1 MLPPSI
7 RTLAVARV
15 PILVALVAVVVAA
28 CGAADGSSPPTAGLP
43 SPGTSGCVAAPSPPD
58 NLEGWTE
65 IPSASVYPILVN
77 SGGSLT
83 CGDNR
88 LLLTFVDARNQ
99 QVAAPDRTASIAIYD
114 LGRDGTTPT
123 QSADATFVWGIEDIR
138 GYYTAN
144 VQFPEAGDWGA
155 EVTTAVGGGAPEMI
169 RTRFQV
175 GTSTPVVRVG
185 DKAPAS
191 DTPTAADVG
200 GDLAMLSSDQNPDP
214 AFYET
219 SAQDALAAG
228 DPFVLVFATPKFC
241 VSAQC
246 GPTLDRVKPLAARFP
261 TVTFINVEPYVLE
274 YQDGSLQPV
283 LNTSVDPPQLTPT
296 QATNDWGLLSE
307 PWVFIVDR
315 DGIVTASFEGVVGTD
330 ELAAAIDAVK

>member
-1 MLPPSI
+1 MLHPSI
-7 RTLAVARV
+7 RGLAGARV
-15 PILVALVAVVVAA
+15 ATLVALVAVVAAA
-28 CGAADGSSPPTAGLP
+28 CGTAAGSPSPTAGLP
-43 SPGTSGCVAAPSPPD
+43 SPGASGCAAAPSPPD

-65 IPSASVYPILVN
+65 IPSASVYPVLVN

-88 LLLTFVDARNQ
+88 LLLTLVDAQNQ

-114 LGRDGTTPT
+114 LGRDSTTPT
-123 QSADATFVWGIEDIR
+123 QRADATFVWGIQDVR

-144 VQFPEAGDWGA
+144 VEFPEAGDWGA
-155 EVTTAVGGGAPEMI
+155 EVTTTVGAGAPETI
-169 RTRFQV
+169 RMRFQV
-175 GTSTPVVRVG
+175 ATSTPVVRVG
-185 DKAPAS
+185 DAAPAS

-200 GDLAMLSSDQNPDP
+200 GDLAMLSSDQDPDP
-214 AFYET
+214 AFYTT
-219 SAQDALAAG
+219 SVKEALAAG

-274 YQDGSLQPV
+274 YKDGSLQPV
-283 LNTSVDPPQLTPT
+283 LDTSVDPPQLTPT
-296 QATNDWGLLSE
+296 QATTDWGLLSE
-307 PWVFIVDR
+307 PWVFVVDR
-315 DGIVTASFEGVVGTD
+315 DGIVSASFEGVVGTD